1 MNNRSL
7 LLGFLIVC
15 LSFGI
20 NINQN
25 AIAKNFTTPVL
36 VVGQAEQ
43 APPTDAITEK
53 YGFTL
58 VSELAAGRTVS
69 YALLEKFGNKVNTD
83 PELNH
88 YVNLVGQ
95 SLAKVSSSRP
105 QVDYK
110 FGIIDT
116 DEINAFACPGGYVFV
131 TTGLLKVVYDENELA
146 AVLGHEIGHIEHG
159 DGLKDL
165 ALGKNGP
172 YKDAK
177 WDEVENNAALVG
189 DIATSLPYAGWYAS
203 YYSPK
208 NMAKRGISRAI
219 GSIGGGY
226 GGYVARSAA
235 YSATDVAVDVASEQ
249 AYKGMKTLA
258 RKIGTKYF
266 IKNFVDPLDP
276 EIEFQ
281 ADNFS
286 VEALSKAGYD
296 PRGIAGFLE
305 TIDYI
310 KSSQASGE
318 TKLGGTQGSSESSL
332 FTYRHPPVAERIEKV
347 DVFVGSGSV
356 TPKNPKAADDK
367 FFLSRY
373 TTNLKRIK

>member
-1 MNNRSL
+1 MKNKSL
-7 LLGFLIVC
+7 LLGFLILC
-15 LSFGI
+15 LSFGA
-20 NINQN
+20 NINQQALAQN
-25 AIAKNFTTPVL
+25 ATVPTL
-36 VVGQAEQ
+36 VVGQNEQ
-43 APPTDAITEK
+43 GPPSDAITDK
-53 YGFTL
+53 YNFTL
-58 VSELAAGRTVS
+58 VSELAAGRTVA
-69 YALLEKFGNKVNTD
+69 YALLEKFDNKVNTD

-159 DGLKDL
+159 DGLRDL
-165 ALGKNGP
+165 AFRKDQE
-172 YKDAK
+172 YKDAR

-189 DIATSLPYAGWYAS
+189 DVATSLPYAGWYAS

-208 NMAKRGISRAI
+208 NMAKRGIGRAI
-219 GSIGGGY
+219 GHIGGGY

-235 YSATDVAVDVASEQ
+235 YSATDMAVDAASEQ
-249 AYKGMKTLA
+249 AFKGLKKLA
-258 RKIGTKYF
+258 RKIGKKY
-266 IKNFVDPLDP
+266 ILENFYNPLDP

-310 KSSQASGE
+310 KSSQVASGE
-318 TKLGGTQGSSESSL
+318 KLQGSQGSTESSL
-332 FTYRHPPVAERIEKV
+332 FTYRHPPVEERIERV
-347 DVFVGSGSV
+347 DVFVGAGSV

-373 TTNLKRIK
+373 TQNLKKLK